1 MLLMTRRKEIHRGRS
16 TYGRYIVGFD
26 IIDNVAE
33 GVQTFL
39 DCVVDLVVDGSD
51 RIGYLAGGDQVGGA
65 PFKPMAKE

>member
-1 MLLMTRRKEIHRGRS
+1 MLLMTRERRYIGVEAS
-16 TYGRYIVGFD
+16 YGRYIVGLD

-39 DCVVDLVVDGSD
+39 DRVVDLVVDGSD
-51 RIGYLAGGDQVGGA
+51 RIGYLAGGDQVGA